1 MENSPSHFSVV
12 ESAKEKDHRL
22 SLFLARALSFARA
35 LSASRARGDSQGA
48 LKERSKSEE
57 RALSLFIVVEHLLA
71 IFLRQPRPQPTTNQ
85 NKTMSSSGD
94 AAASSTPTTSPA
106 SFLLAVHCKKTEP
119 VDLKTPIAQYA
130 ASSFAGAA
138 CEADLGD
145 DLTSLQLLRNDAA
158 GLGGSLS
165 DLRGTLAKYYRAL
178 CLVEGRFPIGP
189 SDDQCRVSFTWCDA
203 FRASKKHEAS
213 SIHFEKAAILF
224 NVGAALTQS
233 ALAVPERSAT
243 DAGLKEAAR
252 KFQEAAGV
260 FAALRDGPGLKL
272 EPPRPVDVGP
282 ECASMLER
290 LCLAQAQ
297 ELTFDKA
304 RLGGA
309 GRGEGEGGKPASS
322 SAVQARLAAGAAAL
336 YSEVGRALAC
346 QPLASHFDKSWSVHA
361 SVKAALYLGE
371 AGAAAAAALHAADDI
386 APEIARLRDASASLA
401 PARAQSK
408 ACARELADALSA
420 LDARLATALARAER
434 ENATVYLQRVPA
446 ISELP
451 AISPAVLVK
460 SITPTDLDAASEAE
474 NNGGLFHSVIPD
486 SSAKALSQ
494 YTSRVDDLVR
504 KAADDLC
511 AASDSAR
518 VRLREWELPDCLD
531 ALNSSS
537 SANDVSALPEGI
549 RRELQEIA
557 DAGGVRAL
565 QDLVS
570 QIKSL
575 RAAAEADLQR
585 VGADVDA
592 EARDDES
599 LRSRHGGPGRWDRP
613 PSSALNAGLK
623 EKLAG
628 YGANLAAAGES
639 DARLAQRLSDNA
651 ASFAKLLTPQAAA
664 ASLPPLR
671 PPMVTV
677 PGDVDPA
684 AAVSSLRAALAAVDS
699 LSAERAALE
708 DALRAARNRDNPL
721 PKMLAAGG
729 ASPEALFATELKK
742 YDPLLARVSESVEKQ
757 SELMS
762 TIEKAQADYKR
773 LYGFDEWRR
782 SCENAAAGARGA
794 AETYRELRDNLGEGM
809 RFYSSLR
816 EAVSGLAQQ
825 ASDFTQARRLQRD
838 DMVEALRRGSA
849 APPASNVPV
858 YAPPP
863 PQQYP
868 PAPQWGAAPVAPPY
882 GQQQQAPSPYA
893 AAYAPPSYYQQ
904 QQPPP
909 PPQGQ
914 QQPPPPSGGAGFN
927 PLWNR

>member
-1 MENSPSHFSVV
+1 
-12 ESAKEKDHRL
+12 
-22 SLFLARALSFARA
+22 
-35 LSASRARGDSQGA
+35 
-48 LKERSKSEE
+48 
-57 RALSLFIVVEHLLA
+57 
-71 IFLRQPRPQPTTNQ
+71 
-85 NKTMSSSGD
+85 MSD
-94 AAASSTPTTSPA
+94 PAAASSTPTTSPA
-106 SFLLAVHCKKTEP
+106 SFLLAVHCKKTDS
-119 VDLKTPIAQYA
+119 VDLKAPIARYA

-145 DLTSLQLLRNDAA
+145 DLTTLQSLRNDAA

-165 DLRGTLAKYYRAL
+165 DLRGVLAKYYRAL
-178 CLVEGRFPIGP
+178 CLVEGRFPIGA
-189 SDDQCRVSFTWCDA
+189 SEDQVQLSFSWCDA

-213 SIHFEKAAILF
+213 SIHFEKAAVLF

-233 ALAVPERSAT
+233 ALAVPERSST

-282 ECASMLER
+282 ECASMLEK

-304 RLGGA
+304 RLGSSKSGD
-309 GRGEGEGGKPASS
+309 GDEKPTTAAAATSP
-322 SAVQARLAAGAAAL
+322 AVQARLAAGAASL
-336 YSEVGRALAC
+336 YADVGRALAC
-346 QPLASHFDKSWSVHA
+346 QPLASHFDKSWAVHA

-371 AGAAAAAALHAADDI
+371 AGAASAASLHAADEV
-386 APEIARLRDASASLA
+386 ATEIARLREASASLA
-401 PARAQSK
+401 PARAQAK
-408 ACARELADALSA
+408 ACAKDLADALQA
-420 LDARLATALARAER
+420 LDARLAAALAKAER

-446 ISELP
+446 TSELP
-451 AISPAVLVK
+451 AISPAILVK
-460 SITPTDLDAASEAE
+460 SVTPTDLDGASEAE
-474 NNGGLFHSVIPD
+474 NGLFRSVIPD

-504 KAADDLC
+504 KAADELC
-511 AASDSAR
+511 SASDEAR

-531 ALNSSS
+531 ALSSGGRS
-537 SANDVSALPEGI
+537 TNINALPEGT

-570 QIKSL
+570 QIKNL

-592 EARDDES
+592 EARDDEQ
-599 LRSRHGGPGRWDRP
+599 LRSQHSSRGGWDRP
-613 PSSALNAGLK
+613 PSSALSAGLR

-628 YGANLAAAGES
+628 YGANLAAAGQS
-639 DARLAQRLSDNA
+639 DARLAQRLADNA
-651 ASFAKLLTPQAAA
+651 SSFAKLLTPQAAA
-664 ASLPPLR
+664 ATLPPLR

-684 AAVSSLRAALAAVDS
+684 AAASSLRASLAAVDS
-699 LSAERAALE
+699 LSAERASLE

-729 ASPEALFATELKK
+729 GSPEALFASELKK

-757 SELMS
+757 KELMT
-762 TIEKAQADYKR
+762 TIEKAQQDYKR

-782 SCENAAAGARGA
+782 SCEDAAAGARGA

-816 EAVSGLAQQ
+816 EAVASLAQQ
-825 ASDFTQARRLQRD
+825 ASDFTAARRLQRD
-838 DMVEALRRGSA
+838 DMVEALRRGA
-849 APPASNVPV
+849 APPMTSNVPV

-863 PQQYP
+863 PQYP
-868 PAPQWGAAPVAPPY
+868 PAPQWGAAAPPY
-882 GQQQQAPSPYA
+882 GQQQQQQQAPSAYA

-909 PPQGQ
+909 PP
-914 QQPPPPSGGAGFN
+914 PPPPSGGAGFN

>member
-1 MENSPSHFSVV
+1 
-12 ESAKEKDHRL
+12 
-22 SLFLARALSFARA
+22 
-35 LSASRARGDSQGA
+35 
-48 LKERSKSEE
+48 
-57 RALSLFIVVEHLLA
+57 
-71 IFLRQPRPQPTTNQ
+71 
-85 NKTMSSSGD
+85 MSSSGGD
-94 AAASSTPTTSPA
+94 PAAASSTPTTSPA
-106 SFLLAVHCKKTEP
+106 SFLLAVHCKKTDP
-119 VDLKTPIAQYA
+119 VDLKAPIARYA
-130 ASSFAGAA
+130 ASFAGAA

-145 DLTSLQLLRNDAA
+145 DLTTLQSLRNDAA

-189 SDDQCRVSFTWCDA
+189 ADDQVQLSFTWSDA
-203 FRASKKHEAS
+203 FRASKKHEAA

-233 ALAVPERSAT
+233 ALAVPERST

-282 ECASMLER
+282 ECASMLEK

-304 RLGGA
+304 RLGSSGSGA
-309 GRGEGEGGKPASS
+309 RGEEKLAAGASTS
-322 SAVQARLAAGAAAL
+322 PAVQARLAAGAASL

-346 QPLASHFDKSWSVHA
+346 QPLASHFDKSWAVHA

-371 AGAAAAAALHAADDI
+371 AGAAAAAALHAADDV
-386 APEIARLRDASASLA
+386 APEIARLRDASAALA
-401 PARAQSK
+401 PARTQSR

-420 LDARLATALARAER
+420 LVARLAAALAKAER

-446 ISELP
+446 SSELP
-451 AISPAVLVK
+451 TITPAILVK
-460 SITPTDLDAASEAE
+460 SITPTDLDGASDAE
-474 NNGGLFHSVIPD
+474 GGGGLFHSVIPD

-504 KAADDLC
+504 KAADELC

-531 ALNSSS
+531 ALSSGGPS
-537 SANDVSALPEGI
+537 NINALPEGT

-570 QIKSL
+570 QIKNL

-592 EARDDES
+592 EARDDEQ
-599 LRSRHGGPGRWDRP
+599 LRSRHGPREWDRP
-613 PSSALNAGLK
+613 PSSALNSGLK

-639 DARLAQRLSDNA
+639 DARLAQRLADNA
-651 ASFAKLLTPQAAA
+651 SSFAKLLSPQAAA

-671 PPMVTV
+671 PPMVSV
-677 PGDVDPA
+677 PGDVEPA
-684 AAVSSLRAALAAVDS
+684 AAVASLRAALAAVDS
-699 LSAERAALE
+699 LSAERASLE

-721 PKMLAAGG
+721 PKMLAAAGT
-729 ASPEALFATELKK
+729 SPEAFFANELKK

-757 SELMS
+757 NELMA

-782 SCENAAAGARGA
+782 ACESAAAGARGA
-794 AETYRELRDNLGEGM
+794 AETFRELRDNLGEGM

-816 EAVSGLAQQ
+816 EAVASLAQQ
-825 ASDFTQARRLQRD
+825 ASDFTAARRLQRD
-838 DMVEALRRGSA
+838 DMVEALRRGA
-849 APPASNVPV
+849 APAAAAANVPV

-863 PQQYP
+863 PPQYP
-868 PAPQWGAAPVAPPY
+868 PAPHWGAAPPPQAPY
-882 GQQQQAPSPYA
+882 GQQQAAPSPYA
-893 AAYAPPSYYQQ
+893 AAYAPPSYY
-904 QQPPP
+904 
-909 PPQGQ
+909 

>member
-1 MENSPSHFSVV
+1 
-12 ESAKEKDHRL
+12 
-22 SLFLARALSFARA
+22 LSF
-35 LSASRARGDSQGA
+35 L
-48 LKERSKSEE
+48 
-57 RALSLFIVVEHLLA
+57 VVEHLLA
-71 IFLRQPRPQPTTNQ
+71 IFPFVFNLDDSGTT
-85 NKTMSSSGD
+85 TMSSSGD

-106 SFLLAVHCKKTEP
+106 SFLLAVHCKKTDP
-119 VDLKTPIAQYA
+119 VDLKAPISRYA
-130 ASSFAGAA
+130 SSSFAGAA

-145 DLTSLQLLRNDAA
+145 DLTALQSLRSDAA

-165 DLRGTLAKYYRAL
+165 DLRGTLARYYRAL

-189 SDDQCRVSFTWCDA
+189 GEDQCQISFTWSDA

-213 SIHFEKAAILF
+213 SIHFEKAAVLF

-233 ALAVPERSAT
+233 ALAVPERSST

-252 KFQEAAGV
+252 RFQEAAGV

-304 RLGGA
+304 RLGGSGGGGGAA
-309 GRGEGEGGKPASS
+309 GGNPASS
-322 SAVQARLAAGAAAL
+322 SPAAATSPAVRARLAAGAAAL

-346 QPLASHFDKSWSVHA
+346 QPLASHFDRSWAVHA

-371 AGAAAAAALHAADDI
+371 AGAAAAAALHAADEV
-386 APEIARLRDASASLA
+386 APEIARLRDASAQLA

-420 LDARLATALARAER
+420 LDARLAAALAKAER

-451 AISPAVLVK
+451 AIAPAVLVK
-460 SITPTDLDAASEAE
+460 PIAPTDLDGASDAE
-474 NNGGLFHSVIPD
+474 GGGGLFSSVIPD

-494 YTSRVDDLVR
+494 YTARVDDLVR
-504 KAADDLC
+504 KAADELC
-511 AASDSAR
+511 AASDAAR

-531 ALNSSS
+531 ALSSG
-537 SANDVSALPEGI
+537 ANVGALPEGA
-549 RRELQEIA
+549 RRELQEIS

-570 QIKSL
+570 RIKDL
-575 RAAAEADLQR
+575 RAAAEADLRR
-585 VGADVDA
+585 VGAEVDA

-599 LRSRHGGPGRWDRP
+599 LRSRHGSGSWDRP
-613 PSSALNAGLK
+613 PSSALNAGLR

-639 DARLAQRLSDNA
+639 DARLAARLSESA
-651 ASFAKLLTPQAAA
+651 PSFARLLSPQAAA

-684 AAVSSLRAALAAVDS
+684 AAAASLRAAVAAVDS

-721 PKMLAAGG
+721 PKMLASAGS
-729 ASPEALFATELKK
+729 ASPEALFASELKK

-757 SELMS
+757 HELMS
-762 TIEKAQADYKR
+762 AIEKAQADFKR
-773 LYGFDEWRR
+773 IYGYDEWRR
-782 SCENAAAGARGA
+782 SCEGAAAGARGA

-816 EAVSGLAQQ
+816 EAVASLAQQ
-825 ASDFTQARRLQRD
+825 ASDFVAARRLQRD
-838 DMVEALRRGSA
+838 DLVEALRRGAAPSSA
-849 APPASNVPV
+849 AAANVPV

-863 PQQYP
+863 PPPQYP
-868 PAPQWGAAPVAPPY
+868 PPPQWGAAPPQAPY
-882 GQQQQAPSPYA
+882 GQQQAPSPYA
-893 AAYAPPSYYQQ
+893 AAYAPPSYYQEQ
-904 QQPPP
+904 PPPP

-914 QQPPPPSGGAGFN
+914 QPPPPPLPPSGGAGFN